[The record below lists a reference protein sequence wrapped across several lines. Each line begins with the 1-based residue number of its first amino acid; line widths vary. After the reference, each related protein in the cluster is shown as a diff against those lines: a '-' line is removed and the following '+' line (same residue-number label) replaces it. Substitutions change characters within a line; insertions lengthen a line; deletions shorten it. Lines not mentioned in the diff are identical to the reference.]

1 MTSNARGRP
10 TQSPLKRRWFRFGPG
25 LLLAI
30 VASVIVWRRMPPGTF
45 GDSAP
50 PRIETAQ
57 IEAFPASPPSAPDPA
72 WLLSQRDTLRLSAS
86 QRKKLEMLRN
96 RWERDTRELRGA
108 LDRASNEFNR
118 SVRGAAKEG
127 EHGLTIQQLQER
139 AAPISELSRQ
149 LADARRAWWN
159 EAAQILTNSQR
170 QRAEEAWARRFTTK
184 NNRNQK
190 EPIDP

>member
-45 GDSAP
+45 GGSAP

-57 IEAFPASPPSAPDPA
+57 IEAFPASPPSAPDLA
-72 WLLSQRDTLRLSAS
+72 WLLLQRDTLRLSAS
-86 QRKKLEMLRN
+86 QRKKWEMLRN

-118 SVRGAAKEG
+118 SMRDNGEG
-127 EHGLTIQQLQER
+127 VTMQQIQER
-139 AAPISELSRQ
+139 AAPVSELSRQ

-159 EAAQILTNSQR
+159 EAAQVLTTSQR

-190 EPIDP
+190 EPIHP

>member
-10 TQSPLKRRWFRFGPG
+10 TQNTLKRRWFRFGPG

-45 GDSAP
+45 GGSAP

-72 WLLSQRDTLRLSAS
+72 WLLLQRDTLRLSAS

-127 EHGLTIQQLQER
+127 EHGLTMQQLQER
-139 AAPISELSRQ
+139 AAPVSELSRQ
-149 LADARRAWWN
+149 LADDRRAWWN
-159 EAAQILTNSQR
+159 EAAQVLTTSQR

-190 EPIDP
+190 EPIHP